1 VSDTP
6 STCAG
11 AMNSV
16 GTVAMDSGAREE
28 DGVSRQKWPVGLAEM
43 AEMFGVDKNTPTRW
57 LYRSRKGLMDPRL
70 PEPDGHV
77 SATVPFWWDVT
88 IERWAS
94 ASRRRLLRFP
104 VDGQMVD
111 VEPEKPADEMVVAG
125 PEFREPIS
133 DGHRERVPAG
143 FAPYAG

>member
-88 IERWAS
+88 VERWAS

-111 VEPEKPADEMVVAG
+111 VEPEKPADEMVVVG
-125 PEFREPIS
+125 PEFREPI
-133 DGHRERVPAG
+133 PAG

>member
-1 VSDTP
+1 
-6 STCAG
+6 
-11 AMNSV
+11 
-16 GTVAMDSGAREE
+16 
-28 DGVSRQKWPVGLAEM
+28 
-43 AEMFGVDKNTPTRW
+43 VDKNTPTRW

-88 IERWAS
+88 VERWAS

-111 VEPEKPADEMVVAG
+111 VEPEKPADEMVVVG
-125 PEFREPIS
+125 PEFREPI
-133 DGHRERVPAG
+133 PAG